1 MKVYSPVQL
10 MLFARDECYGLP
22 FTSTDIDECASND
35 GGCDQVC
42 TNTEGSFVC
51 ACDPGYQR
59 NMNGTMCEGIKF
71 PTYTIQCT

>member
-42 TNTEGSFVC
+42 TNTEGSFEC
-51 ACDPGYQR
+51 ACDPGYQL
-59 NMNGTMCEGIKF
+59 NLMSCEGI
-71 PTYTIQCT
+71 I